1 MGTIDEAGS
10 FGWIF
15 GRDRRASATFLV
27 ERREASDG
35 HREPE
40 AWRVCGD
47 GQRYGVNADLLFTW
61 RRQEAAAANGGAERV
76 KLLPVTV
83 AEAEAP
89 TASPVAAPEP
99 MGRMEILLSG
109 GERIIV
115 GVDVDATAL
124 ARVVRTLTRR

>member
-47 GQRYGVNADLLFTW
+47 GSAALWRQRQSSVHLAASGGCRSERRRGAD
-61 RRQEAAAANGGAERV
+61 EARSGDGCGGRDGECRFC
-76 KLLPVTV
+76 
-83 AEAEAP
+83 
-89 TASPVAAPEP
+89 AAPEP
-99 MGRMEILLSG
+99 IGRMEI
-109 GERIIV
+109 V
-115 GVDVDATAL
+115 
-124 ARVVRTLTRR
+124 